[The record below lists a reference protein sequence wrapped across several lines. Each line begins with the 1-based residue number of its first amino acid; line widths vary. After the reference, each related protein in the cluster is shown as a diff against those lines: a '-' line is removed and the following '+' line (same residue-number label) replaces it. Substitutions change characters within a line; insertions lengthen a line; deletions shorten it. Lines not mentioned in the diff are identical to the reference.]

1 MRRRCRAG
9 KIVDLINLHLDG
21 IDHIMPHKFKTWV
34 IREVA
39 YVILS
44 PGEIVIQADNLVT
57 LVEEA
62 LAEMGA
68 EKAGSSCDEN
78 TFGHDVVWKL
88 GSGFR

>member
-1 MRRRCRAG
+1 
-9 KIVDLINLHLDG
+9 
-21 IDHIMPHKFKTWV
+21 MPHKFKTWV